1 MIDVPKG
8 IALWL
13 HISCVVL
20 LIGGALYGRLALR
33 AAGATLPEDEA
44 SKFGDAAAARY
55 RGWVLLSILILVFTG
70 IYNYLATG
78 SHSTRYHV
86 LLAIKLLL
94 VLHIFASTLLA
105 ARPNN
110 PRRSRQ
116 LLGAAISGF
125 AAALIAVYMSQIA

>member
-13 HISCVVL
+13 HLSCVVL
-20 LIGGALYGRLALR
+20 LIGGALYGRMALG
-33 AAGATLPEDEA
+33 AATIVLPEDSA
-44 SKFGDAAAARY
+44 DKFGDTAAARY
-55 RGWVLLSILILVFTG
+55 RFWILISIVLLFFTG
-70 IYNYLATG
+70 IFNYLATG
-78 SHSTRYHV
+78 AHSQRYHI

-105 ARPNN
+105 TRPSN
-110 PRRSRQ
+110 PRRARQ

-125 AAALIAVYMSQIA
+125 GVILIAVYMSQIA